1 MSTYTVYAGQIDEVN
16 KRLERMGKKAETY
29 GVSFSY
35 SIGEEYPATVSVN
48 SIDPVSSTIYS
59 REKYTVPAV
68 DIIIECDELIRA
80 NGWSVRAKIEHGDK
94 GNIVTGFENK
104 PVDPAWYTA
113 PASCD
118 HCKTNRYRSVTFIC
132 EDEAGNIRQ
141 VGKSCLKEYTGI
153 NPATAAMWAEVR
165 DALDKGLEWTSEEWE
180 SRKGSRMYEVTDV
193 LAHACDAI
201 RELGYRKS
209 DEQNSTREIVTDR
222 VVSGKTPSEGAL
234 ETAEK
239 VREWLCSLD
248 QIAKDE
254 DAAWL
259 AAVKESEENADEYGI
274 PAPVKQ
280 TPHTFGDLERNCIQ
294 LAMSGYAEVK
304 HIGRLAYMPLAHEKY
319 LERQER
325 ARKREEERASIAA
338 ASGYVGEVG
347 QKLTILAE
355 KAKLVTSWDGYYG
368 TTWLYSFTDASGNV
382 FIWKSSRCIE
392 VKDGMKLKGSVKE
405 HREYDGIKQT
415 VMTRCSVT

>member
-1 MSTYTVYAGQIDEVN
+1 MSTYTVYAGQLDEVK
-16 KRLERMGKKAETY
+16 KRLEKMRKKAETY
-29 GVSFSY
+29 GASFSY
-35 SIGEEYPATVSVN
+35 SVGEEYPATVSVN
-48 SIDPVSSTIYS
+48 SIDPVSRTIYVS
-59 REKYTVPAV
+59 EKQTVPAV

-94 GNIVTGFENK
+94 GNIVTGFGNK
-104 PVDPAWYTA
+104 PVDRAWYTA

-141 VGKSCLKEYTGI
+141 VGKSCLKDYTGI

-165 DALDKGLEWTSEEWE
+165 DTLDKGMEWTQEEWE
-180 SRKGSRMYEVTDV
+180 SRKGSRMYDVTEV

-201 RELGYRKS
+201 REFGYRKS
-209 DEQNSTREIVTDR
+209 DELNSTREIVTDR
-222 VVSGKTPSEGAL
+222 VVSGKTPSNDAL
-234 ETAEK
+234 EVAEK
-239 VREWLCSLD
+239 IREWLCGLD
-248 QIAKDE
+248 RVVREE
-254 DAAWL
+254 DAKGL
-259 AAVKESEENADEYGI
+259 ATNFV
-274 PAPVKQ
+274 
-280 TPHTFGDLERNCIQ
+280 GDLERNCIP
-294 LAMSGYAEVK
+294 LALSGYAGVK

-325 ARKREEERASIAA
+325 ARKREEERTANAQTSV
-338 ASGYVGEVG
+338 YVGEVG

-415 VMTRCSVT
+415 VMTRCSVA